1 MINNLKYMMIV
12 IEYMYLNYLNKKIRN
27 EDNKFDL
34 NFVDCCTYINLVNIS
49 YYIISIK
56 NSTCS
61 IKRFMYY
68 DTKNKYVEENKKI
81 CEQLSVELKNNKN
94 SIEKN
99 IKELTRE
106 LDLQINESK
115 YKELV
120 STILKSK

>member
-1 MINNLKYMMIV
+1 
-12 IEYMYLNYLNKKIRN
+12 
-27 EDNKFDL
+27 
-34 NFVDCCTYINLVNIS
+34 
-49 YYIISIK
+49 
-56 NSTCS
+56 
-61 IKRFMYY
+61 MYY
-68 DTKNKYVEENKKI
+68 DTKNKYVEENMKI

-120 STILKSK
+120 STILKNKQEIIWITLNKNIIN